1 MRQIAFRRIVTRIDH
16 GQSGYKFVN
25 LRYRVVPGNAAVIV
39 PKDVCDGVLAYVR
52 PLAVASRRSA
62 ASRERAGRPG
72 TDLPC
77 RRRDASSA
85 MRLCSSSGSSLGA
98 AVAGDDLRD
107 RIRVRAVPEA
117 IQHVD

>member
-1 MRQIAFRRIVTRIDH
+1 M
-16 GQSGYKFVN
+16 
-25 LRYRVVPGNAAVIV
+25 LRVIV
-39 PKDVCDGVLAYVR
+39 PKDVCDGALAYVR
-52 PLAVASRRSA
+52 LSQSQPGRCA
-62 ASRERAGRPG
+62 ANRERAGRPG

-85 MRLCSSSGSSLGA
+85 MRRCSLSGSSLGA

-117 IQHVD
+117 IRHVD

>member
-1 MRQIAFRRIVTRIDH
+1 MRPIAFQRMFTRIDH

-39 PKDVCDGVLAYVR
+39 PKDVCDGALAYVR
-52 PLAVASRRSA
+52 LSQSHPDGGPQIVIAQVGQVRIFLAGGATNPLRHAVLLIVWIELR
-62 ASRERAGRPG
+62 G
-72 TDLPC
+72 
-77 RRRDASSA
+77 
-85 MRLCSSSGSSLGA
+85 